1 MHKLMK
7 YSCTSTDTG
16 LKGHDILTRQLAL
29 YNEASSIT
37 KALYR
42 RCLGSI
48 KLIAKGKDVMDV
60 IFVGILR

>member
-1 MHKLMK
+1 MQ
-7 YSCTSTDTG
+7 YACSSTYASP
-16 LKGHDILTRQLAL
+16 KGHDMLTRQLAL

-48 KLIAKGKDVMDV
+48 KVIAKGKGVMVVILGDV
-60 IFVGILR
+60 